1 MDAIKN
7 KNEVEKT
14 VTAKRNTPQKE
25 LVTETVLFSCD
36 HPTAETIF
44 ERAKQKMPT
53 IGLATVYRCLNSL
66 VKEGKVREITV
77 PSLPSRFDK
86 TTKIHAHFLCTVCGE
101 VTDEKIDETKTIEE
115 VALENHNIIHEAE
128 IIFKGICEKC
138 CLKRC
143 DINKNN

>member
-1 MDAIKN
+1 MDSINN
-7 KNEVEKT
+7 KIDTEKKG
-14 VTAKRNTPQKE
+14 TATRNTPQKE
-25 LVTETVLFSCD
+25 IVTETVLLSCD
-36 HPTAETIF
+36 HPTAGTIY
-44 ERAKQKMPT
+44 ERAKQKMPA

-101 VTDEKIDETKTIEE
+101 VTDEKLDVTKTIEE
-115 VALENHNIIHEAE
+115 GALENHNVIYEAE

-138 CLKRC
+138 CLKC
-143 DINKNN
+143 GNTTK